1 MHVTRRQTH
10 VSALIIIAVV
20 ICSAASAIM
29 QAGGDGARMHGV
41 LFGQVTPEPV
51 VWDSRGGLLRAMVG
65 WQDAGGVLEL
75 Q

>member
-1 MHVTRRQTH
+1 
-10 VSALIIIAVV
+10 
-20 ICSAASAIM
+20 M